1 MTFSIS
7 ELEALITRHNY
18 LYWQQQPKI
27 SDTEYDL
34 LVEQLRSLHPTSN
47 VLNHLGFNFD
57 EVGTKVQH
65 QKPMLSL
72 DKCYNEVDLFKW
84 TAKNPIRS
92 SWVMMPKI
100 DGMAC
105 SILYKNG
112 KLYQGATR
120 GTGEVGEDITQ
131 NISQVV
137 PNKIELTGDIEIRGE
152 LYMPISVFQQY
163 QSEYSNPRNA
173 VAGFCKRKEKSQN
186 IGIKFLAYD
195 LIDHCDITM
204 VDKLTTLSL
213 QGFDIPFW
221 KHFKSNFL
229 MQAAFDEVY
238 ENRASYDYEMDG
250 IVFRINEDNLY
261 EEMGYTTHHPKG
273 AIAYKFSGDEKIT
286 KLTNVSW
293 QVSRTGVL
301 TPLAH
306 IEPVYLNGANI
317 SKITLHHANMIKIKN
332 LSLNAQ
338 ILVSRRG
345 GVIPHVEKV
354 ITTGDVSIEIPTHC
368 ASCQGQ
374 TYFEGDFLQAH
385 HTEECVSRLSQRINY
400 FINQMEIEGIGPS
413 WVEKLIDENL
423 ISDIP
428 DLFRLNRDDLIGLDG
443 IGDTRINGWL
453 SSIQL
458 AKNIDLSRFL
468 TALGIDNLGKKT
480 AEDLVSNFKDLNTI
494 RNLKVENIT
503 NLHGFADKT
512 AISIIQGL
520 KDRSQ
525 LIDELLQFINF
536 KETQPLIG
544 QLQNLKFLFT
554 GTLHN
559 LKRNEAEELVLQLG
573 GNIAST
579 INKNLDYLIVGD
591 KAGSKLEKAKNLG
604 IKILNE
610 KEFMELI
617 YEKNTK

>member
-18 LYWQQQPKI
+18 LYWQQQPEI
-27 SDTEYDL
+27 TDTEYDL
-34 LVEQLRSLHPTSN
+34 LVEQLRSLHPTST

-57 EVGTKVQH
+57 EVGTKVYH

-72 DKCYNEVDLFKW
+72 DKCYDEENLIKW
-84 TAKNPIRS
+84 TEKSPVKCN
-92 SWVMMPKI
+92 WVMMPKI

-105 SILYKNG
+105 SLLYKNG
-112 KLYQGATR
+112 RLIQGATR
-120 GTGEVGEDITQ
+120 GTGTVGEDITQ
-131 NISQVV
+131 NISQIV
-137 PNKIELTGDIEIRGE
+137 PNKIELLGEIEIRGE
-152 LYMPISVFQQY
+152 LYMPISVFTQY
-163 QSEYSNPRNA
+163 QLEYSNPRNA
-173 VAGFCKRKEKSQN
+173 VAGFCKRKEQSQN

-195 LIDHCDITM
+195 LINATATTM
-204 VDKLTTLSL
+204 VDKLTQLSL

-221 KHFKSNFL
+221 KLFNSNFL
-229 MQAAFDEVY
+229 MQPAFEEVL
-238 ENRASYDYEMDG
+238 ENRATYDYEMDG
-250 IVFRINEDNLY
+250 IVFRINEDNVY

-286 KLTNVSW
+286 TLKNVSW
-293 QVSRTGVL
+293 QVSRTGLL

-354 ITTGDVSIEIPTHC
+354 IVAGDLPIEIPTQC

-400 FINQMEIEGIGPS
+400 FITQMEIEGIGPS

-423 ISDIP
+423 IRDIP
-428 DLFRLNRDDLIGLDG
+428 DLFRLNRDTLIGLDG

-453 SSIQL
+453 SSIQQ
-458 AKNIDLSRFL
+458 AQKIELSRFL

-480 AEDLVSNFKDLNTI
+480 AEDLVQQFKDLNTI
-494 RNLKVENIT
+494 RNLSLSQIT
-503 NLHGFADKT
+503 SLHGFAEKT
-512 AISIIQGL
+512 AHSILQGL
-520 KDRSQ
+520 QTKAT
-525 LIDELLQFINF
+525 LIDALLEFISF
-536 KETQPLIG
+536 KEITSHTG
-544 QLQNLKFLFT
+544 SLQNLNFLFT
-554 GTLHN
+554 GTLHEI
-559 LKRNEAEELVLQLG
+559 KRQEAEALVMQQG

-579 INKNLDYLIVGD
+579 VNKNLNYLVVGE
-591 KAGSKLEKAKNLG
+591 KAGSKLEKAQKLG

-610 KEFMELI
+610 TEFLELI
-617 YEKNTK
+617 RK